1 MVSYFQLLIIVLYTL
16 HSRLLSIHTVT
27 QPKAN
32 QIISPAT
39 MKFSV
44 LFTAL
49 FAALVT
55 AQHAKGGGGVSAH
68 GKRQVSN

>member
-1 MVSYFQLLIIVLYTL
+1 
-16 HSRLLSIHTVT
+16 
-27 QPKAN
+27 
-32 QIISPAT
+32 

-68 GKRQVSN
+68 GKRQTAAASVAAKGSLETIAWRTVTTICSMKYATMFSEIQQ

>member
-1 MVSYFQLLIIVLYTL
+1 
-16 HSRLLSIHTVT
+16 
-27 QPKAN
+27 
-32 QIISPAT
+32 

-55 AQHAKGGGGVSAH
+55 AQHAEGDGKVSAH
-68 GKRQVSN
+68 GKRQIHPEACPTTDARDCCASCWSASQYHHIDIRECCGKCGC

>member
-1 MVSYFQLLIIVLYTL
+1 
-16 HSRLLSIHTVT
+16 
-27 QPKAN
+27 
-32 QIISPAT
+32 

-68 GKRQVSN
+68 GKRQHLETCHTPDARDCCSACWGASHYTHIDIPDCCGKCGC

>member
-1 MVSYFQLLIIVLYTL
+1 
-16 HSRLLSIHTVT
+16 
-27 QPKAN
+27 
-32 QIISPAT
+32 

-55 AQHAKGGGGVSAH
+55 AEHVKGGGKVSAH
-68 GKRQVSN
+68 GKRLDLETCHTTDARDCCSACWGAAQYHHIDIPECCGKCGC